1 MTLSQV
7 PFRKGSPP
15 LALRGRH
22 LLIIDVLC
30 VSAAFVMA
38 FALRLDAPSEPF
50 RIFLLRYAWLI
61 PPLLA
66 VRIASNLYFRLY
78 QRLWRYASIEEMQ
91 AIVMASVVGSVGFG
105 ILILALG
112 FGGESWPAYGFP
124 RSVIGIEWLLSAA
137 FLGGSRFSLRT
148 AQAGRWVG
156 GRRLDAGSVTNA
168 KRVLIVGAG
177 DAGAGVARELHARSY
192 LAMDLVGF
200 IDDDTIKNGKWV
212 CGVQVL
218 GSRAD
223 IPEVVRRL
231 QVNTVIVAMPTA
243 AGAVIREIVQVCE
256 KIGIKV
262 MTVPGIAELISGKV
276 AMSPIRPIQVE
287 DLLRREPAAMD
298 IETIAGFLKGAT
310 VMVTGAGGS
319 IGSELCRQI
328 VQFHPAGLLLLG
340 RGENSIYD
348 IHTELQSRM
357 DGRTELIPLIGDIRD
372 LPRIKAIML
381 EHLPSVVFHAAAH
394 KHVPLMEANPS
405 EAIATNVLGTWNLL
419 QVAAELGVQTFVQ
432 VSTDKAVNPTNVMGA
447 SKRIAE
453 MLLQQI
459 AAQTGRRFVAVRFG
473 NVLGSRGSVVPLFK
487 RQIEAGGPVTVT
499 HPEITRYFMT
509 IPESVQLIIQ
519 AAAMGKGG
527 EIFVLDMG
535 QPIKIYDLA
544 MDVIRLSGLEPFEDI
559 DVKITGLRPGE
570 KLYEEL
576 FTSSEERLTTRN
588 SRIFVSSL
596 QPSAPSHIAESL
608 QDLTNIVSAGDC
620 DVPALRAAIAG
631 LVPGFPFGNPVVSMD
646 QRPSDTAE
654 PRQ

>member
-1 MTLSQV
+1 MRLQPT
-7 PFRKGSPP
+7 
-15 LALRGRH
+15 LRGRH
-22 LLIIDVLC
+22 LLIIDALC
-30 VSAAFVMA
+30 VGVAFVVS
-38 FALRLDAPSEPF
+38 FALRLDAPSEAF
-50 RIFLLRYAWLI
+50 QWHLQRFAWFVLPLI
-61 PPLLA
+61 A
-66 VRIASNLYFRLY
+66 VRIGTNLSFRLY

-91 AIVMASVVGSVGFG
+91 AIVMAAAVGSVGFG
-105 ILILALG
+105 IFILALS

-124 RSVIGIEWLLSAA
+124 RSVIGIEWLLSTA
-137 FLGGSRFSLRT
+137 FLGASRFSLRT

-156 GRRLDAGSVTNA
+156 GRRLDASSVT
-168 KRVLIVGAG
+168 KTTRVLIVGAG
-177 DAGAGVARELHARSY
+177 DAGAAVAKELHTRSY
-192 LAMDLVGF
+192 LAMELAGF
-200 IDDDTIKNGKWV
+200 IDDDPGKNAKWV

-223 IPEVVRRL
+223 IPEVVGRL

-276 AMSPIRPIQVE
+276 AMSHIRPIQVE

-328 VQFHPAGLLLLG
+328 IQFHPANLLLLG

-372 LPRIKAIML
+372 LPRIKAIMR

-419 QVAAELGVQTFVQ
+419 QIAAELGVQTFVQ

-453 MLLQQI
+453 MLLQQT

-596 QPSAPSHIAESL
+596 QPCASSHLSESL
-608 QDLTNIVSAGDC
+608 RDLADMVSAGDC
-620 DVPALRAAIAG
+620 DVPALHAAIAG
-631 LVPGFPFGNPVVSMD
+631 LVPGFPTGNPG
-646 QRPSDTAE
+646 A
-654 PRQ
+654 